1 MILICL
7 VPLLLILT
15 VASYYIFKKNFLSP
29 SFLLCSVF
37 LAGSLMAVLGNMIFW
52 KENIS
57 IKVIAILLSF
67 IVCFM
72 IGEYLIDYLFGRKK
86 NSNVAKAV
94 TNNGSSRSV
103 VFNKYNLII
112 SILIGAIAY
121 VGTMLY
127 VLDAYKAAVAAGY
140 HSGLQ
145 LLAFIRRVFRD
156 GYSSPIYVSII
167 NYISLGVGLSS
178 IFLLPRQLFGGKKR
192 YCAIYVVL
200 IIPLLISQFISSAR
214 DGFVLDVV
222 LLVSSIYYFGYKKY
236 SKISLKEFFIFLI
249 IGMMLFLLIFV
260 ISGLGTGKI
269 GKTTNIFESFLTY
282 GGSSIVL
289 FDKALNSTSL
299 FPKSYPLSYSFGGF
313 LLLIKKFFPSIP
325 EPHFYLDFVIL
336 NNGSKS
342 NLYTGFMSYI
352 ADFGIVGGAV
362 FTLVLGAFFST
373 LKNLSNY
380 KDNIFIK
387 FIYFFS
393 LFSVVYSL
401 FNPATNLFLSV
412 SQIFQVGF
420 SLISIFFLLYFE
432 KIISLFKKN
441 KLASNILVAFIAQGV
456 SLVLSI
462 TMSFFVPKVLG
473 VVEFSYW
480 QLFLFYAT
488 YVGFFHLGYIDGLY
502 LIYGG
507 KKKEDIVK
515 KDMTAQFIV
524 FTVFEFAVTLI
535 VCAIWC
541 PFLLNDTSRI
551 VVVVS
556 TALYLIFSNAGLFF
570 GYIFQ
575 ALNMVKTYSIS
586 IIIEKLL
593 FLITVFV
600 FFAAKVSSSFYF
612 IGAYVF
618 YRLVFFAY
626 LAFMAK
632 GIVWGKPVFS
642 KETFSNIWVATKRGF
657 NLMIASL
664 SSLLIMGIS
673 RFLID
678 GVWGIEAFGRFSFS
692 MSLCSFALAFLSQV
706 SMVFFPALRQKDE
719 GYQKIAYIRMRK
731 FLSVLLPLTYF
742 AYFILKLIVNGWL
755 PNYSES
761 VIYFSI
767 LLPVCL
773 FDGKMQMMCNT
784 YFKVMNKEKQLLLI
798 NVISLA
804 VTVVSSLIFAY
815 AYPSIYGIMLSMI
828 FGVAIRCIFADFY
841 LGKIMDNKVLIS
853 IVLEICISVA
863 FSLSTWFLED
873 WISLIIILVCYIPIV
888 VYNRKTIIHSFKKLK
903 IFLSKFGQTD
913 NDVIENEGKIN
924 EQQKD

>member
-7 VPLLLILT
+7 IPLLLILT
-15 VASYYIFKKNFLSP
+15 VVSYYIFKKNLLSP
-29 SFLLCSVF
+29 SFILCIVF
-37 LAGSLMAVLGNMIFW
+37 LFGSMFAVLGNLIFW

-57 IKVIAILLSF
+57 IKVVAVILSF
-67 IVCFM
+67 ILCFI
-72 IGEYLIDYLFGRKK
+72 IGEYLVDLIFLKKKKVIILSSDKPSPANVRFNRYNAIVTIIFGIIALSSSVLLF
-86 NSNVAKAV
+86 A
-94 TNNGSSRSV
+94 SS
-103 VFNKYNLII
+103 
-112 SILIGAIAY
+112 
-121 VGTMLY
+121 
-127 VLDAYKAAVAAGY
+127 YKAAISVGY
-140 HSGLQ
+140 TSGTNI
-145 LLAFIRRVFRD
+145 LAFIRKAFRD
-156 GYSSPIYVSII
+156 GYSSPIYVTLFD
-167 NYISLGVGLSS
+167 YIAQGIGLVSL
-178 IFLLPRQLFGGKKR
+178 FLFARQFFGGKKR
-192 YCAIYVVL
+192 YSFIYVAL
-200 IIPLLISQFISSAR
+200 TIPLVFSQFLSSAR
-214 DGFVLDVV
+214 DGFMMDAFIFL
-222 LLVSSIYYFGYKKY
+222 SSVYYFGCVKYKK
-236 SKISLKEFFIFLI
+236 ISIKAFILLLI
-249 IGMMLFLLIFV
+249 SAASGLLLIFYL
-260 ISGLGTGKI
+260 SGVSTAKI
-269 GKTTNIFESFLTY
+269 GKTTNVFESVLTY

-289 FDKALNSTSL
+289 LDKGLNSPSL

-313 LLLIKKFFPSIP
+313 LLLLKKFFPNIP
-325 EPHFYLDFVIL
+325 ETHFFLEFTIL
-336 NNGSKS
+336 NNGTKS
-342 NLYTGFMSYI
+342 NIYTGFMAYI
-352 ADFGIVGGAV
+352 NDFGIIG
-362 FTLVLGAFFST
+362 GAFFTLLLGSILSL
-373 LKNLSNY
+373 LKNLIYNRKNY
-380 KDNIFIK
+380 IFL
-387 FIYFFS
+387 FFYFYF
-393 LFSVVYSL
+393 LYYVAYSL
-401 FNPATNLFLSV
+401 FAPTTNLFLSV
-412 SQIFQVGF
+412 SQILQVASSF
-420 SLISIFFLLYFE
+420 IILVVFLYFE
-432 KIISLFKKN
+432 KIISLFKKH

-524 FTVFEFAVTLI
+524 FTLFEFAVTLI

-551 VVVVS
+551 VVIIS

-706 SMVFFPALRQKDE
+706 SMVFFPALRQRDE

-731 FLSVLLPLTYF
+731 FLSILLPLTYF

-828 FGVAIRCIFADFY
+828 FGVAIRCVFADFY
-841 LGKIMDNKVLIS
+841 LGKLMDNKVLIS

-873 WISLIIILVCYIPIV
+873 WISLIIILACYIPII
-888 VYNRKTIIHSFKKLK
+888 VYNRKSIINSFKKLK

-913 NDVIENEGKIN
+913 NDVIENGDKIN
-924 EQQKD
+924 ERQKD